1 MATDFERLKQ
11 LRKHCKLSQTAF
23 AERLGVTRSVI
34 KNLELGAVTIKEHM
48 FKLIAAEF
56 NVNELW
62 LRTGEGNMF
71 NDNSKTILDDLTAEY
86 NLTNTEKA
94 LIETFL
100 DLSPSG
106 RKTVTDYIQT
116 AATRMKNADNE
127 RDKLVNQQLSNLNQA
142 IRTTSIVNMPIQKK

>member
-1 MATDFERLKQ
+1 MKERIKQ
-11 LRKHCKLSQTAF
+11 IRKEKKLSQAKF
-23 AERLGVTRSVI
+23 GELLGVSRDVI
-34 KNLELGAVTIKEHM
+34 SNYEMGRVEPTDLFIGYLCNTFDI
-48 FKLIAAEF
+48 
-56 NVNELW
+56 NELW

-106 RKTVTDYIQT
+106 RKTVTEYIQT

-127 RDKLVNQQLSNLNQA
+127 RDKLVNQQLSNLSQTIKATNP
-142 IRTTSIVNMPIQKK
+142 TSIVNMPIQKE